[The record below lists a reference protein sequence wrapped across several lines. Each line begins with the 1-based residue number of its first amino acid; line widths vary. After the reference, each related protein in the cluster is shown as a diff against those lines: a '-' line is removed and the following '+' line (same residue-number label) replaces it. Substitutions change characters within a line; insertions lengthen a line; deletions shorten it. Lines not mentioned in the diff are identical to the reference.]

1 MTVLVANIS
10 SGKGTWG
17 HVGRLMKEQEWD
29 NIILIT
35 NPFGKENFRA
45 EKSFETI
52 VVDERKPI
60 KELTQDIIGGLKG
73 KISEEIALSMIS
85 GTGKEH
91 MAILSAVIQSGV
103 GFKMI
108 ALTKQGIQQV

>member
-1 MTVLVANIS
+1 MTILVANIS

-17 HVGRLMKEQEWD
+17 HVGRLMREQEWD
-29 NIILIT
+29 SIILVT
-35 NPFGKENFRA
+35 NPFGKENFRS
-45 EKSFETI
+45 EKVFETI

-60 KELTQDIIGGLKG
+60 KELTEDIMKGLKD
-73 KISEEIALSMIS
+73 KISGEVALSMIS

-91 MAILSAVIQSGV
+91 MAILSAVMQSGV
-103 GFKMI
+103 GFRMV